1 MINIKLNDNIDLPK
15 LSSLS
20 IGKTSFGNSN
30 NFLLS
35 NLGKL
40 ISITIGDECF
50 KPLSTFNLNGLGSL
64 VTLTIGSNSFTE
76 HPYSF
81 GNDASKSFHILN
93 CNKLDKVTLGQY
105 SFSDY
110 GGEFELNNLPE
121 LQRLQIGYKNAYSYN
136 FYALSVLNLM
146 GKLLLL
152 YLLFRPS

>member
-1 MINIKLNDNIDLPK
+1 MIHIKLNDNIDLPK

-76 HPYSF
+76 HPYSS
-81 GNDASKSFHILN
+81 GNDASKSFHISN
-93 CNKLDKVTLGQY
+93 CNKLEKVTLGQY

-136 FYALSVLNLM
+136 FYSAPFDIESN
-146 GKLLLL
+146 
-152 YLLFRPS
+152 

>member
-15 LSSLS
+15 LSSIL
-20 IGKTSFGNSN
+20 IGKASFGNSN

-76 HPYSF
+76 HTNDK

-93 CNKLDKVTLGQY
+93 CNKLESISIGQY